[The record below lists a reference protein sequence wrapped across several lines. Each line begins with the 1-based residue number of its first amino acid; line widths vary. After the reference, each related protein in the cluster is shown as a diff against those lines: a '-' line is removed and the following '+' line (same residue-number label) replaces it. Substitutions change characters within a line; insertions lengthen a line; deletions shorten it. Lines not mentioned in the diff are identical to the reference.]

1 MMISFNKETH
11 KGPSF
16 CVVYYIK
23 SCSTYHLSSILLIK
37 IYY

>member
-11 KGPSF
+11 KGF

-23 SCSTYHLSSILLIK
+23 ICSTYHLSSILLIK
-37 IYY
+37 FYY